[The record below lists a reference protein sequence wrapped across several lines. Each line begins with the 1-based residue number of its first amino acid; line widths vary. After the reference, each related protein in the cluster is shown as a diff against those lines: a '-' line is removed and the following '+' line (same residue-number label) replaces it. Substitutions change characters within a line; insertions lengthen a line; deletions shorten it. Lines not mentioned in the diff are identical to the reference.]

1 MPELYLIRHGKTC
14 GNTLGR
20 YIGTTDE
27 SLCERGREELAH
39 FSYPRM
45 ARVFV
50 SPMKRCRE
58 TAGILFP
65 GCPQTVIPELR
76 ECDFGEFENRNYR
89 ELDGNERYQAW
100 IDSGGTLPF
109 PGGESREAFQER
121 CLRGFREVLALLRD
135 EVKQEDQE
143 GFWKDR
149 EDKKNQKDQMDQKD
163 QKDQEGF
170 QESSRQKLYKG
181 DFENKEVP
189 DPVALV
195 VHGGTIMSIL
205 DRFSVPHEDYYHWQT
220 KNGEGFYCRYEENE
234 KGEIRLYDIA
244 HLGADS
250 GLSA

>member
-143 GFWKDR
+143 GF
-149 EDKKNQKDQMDQKD
+149 
-163 QKDQEGF
+163 

-205 DRFSVPHEDYYHWQT
+205 DRLSVPHEDYYHWQT